1 MEREKQQVDMC
12 GGLSVIKRDGST
24 EKFNVNKI
32 ISAVEKAFK
41 SCNKEMPQ
49 YLYDMLGALFG
60 TLEGDT
66 IGIEEIQNKVE
77 DVLMN
82 DKHFDVAKSYI
93 IYREQHKQ
101 ARFIRER
108 IDYMNE
114 YSQSNENAATSSETD
129 ANANATMKNVANL
142 EGEVYKTTNRVIQ
155 RQRMKDKLNEMYP
168 EVAKKYEEDLN
179 SHIIY
184 THDEATTPVLKQYCM
199 AVSLYPLMMEGVGNI
214 DGITPTPP
222 NDLQSFSGQVTN
234 LIFLLSS
241 QCKGAVAVGE
251 YFIALNYY
259 IVQEFG
265 PNWYEKLDVITTTEH
280 CNKQRTIRDAIY
292 KAFKQFIYG
301 VNQPAGNRSYQ
312 SPFTNISYYDHTY
325 FSSLFGEFYYPDGTK
340 PQWEAV
346 DCLQR
351 LFMKFFN
358 KLRTKQIL
366 TFPVETMAMVY
377 DPKTNDIIDKG
388 YKDFTAEMYAE
399 GHSFFT
405 YISDSADSLASC
417 CRLRNELAEN
427 TFNPTS
433 GLTGVMT
440 GSCNVITLNIN
451 RIVQDCCKQHGGD
464 PRFISSKNIKPYLID
479 ILKRVYKYHIAFK
492 TMLYE
497 LEDRGMFAASNGGY
511 IHISKLYSTIGIN
524 GLNEAARFLG
534 MTVSNNKEYIEFLQ
548 LILGTIKEQ
557 NKLHSVHDKK
567 RPFLFNS
574 EVVPAEGLGGKNY
587 NWDKSE
593 NYWVPDDENLYNS
606 YFYDAHDDTSVL
618 DKFIL
623 HGRQTYQYTDGGS
636 AAHIN
641 LEDHL
646 SKEQY
651 LKLIDFAIVNGT
663 NYFTFNIPNSKCDD
677 CGYITK
683 HPITECPKCHSNH
696 ITQYTRVIGYLRPVK
711 SFGKD
716 RQIEASHRTYS
727 DGRSEI
733 C

>member
-1 MEREKQQVDMC
+1 MI
-12 GGLSVIKRDGST
+12 VIKRDGT
-24 EKFNVNKI
+24 KENFDIDKI
-32 ISAVEKAFK
+32 QRAVYSAFK
-41 SCNKEMPQ
+41 AVGKPMPD
-49 YLYDMLGALFG
+49 YLVKMIDSLFSQ
-60 TLEGDT
+60 LEGDA
-66 IGIEEIQNKVE
+66 IGIEEIQDKIENI
-77 DVLMN
+77 LMN
-82 DKHFDVAKSYI
+82 DKFFDVAKAYI
-93 IYREQHKQ
+93 LYREKHKQ

-108 IDYMNE
+108 IDYMDK
-114 YSQSNENAATSSETD
+114 YSQSNNNAATSSETD
-129 ANANATMKNVANL
+129 ANANVTMKNVANL
-142 EGEVYKTTNRVIQ
+142 EGEVYKTTNRIIQ
-155 RQRMKDKLNEMYP
+155 RQRMKDKLNEMFP

-179 SHIIY
+179 HHIIY

-214 DGITPTPP
+214 DGITPSAP
-222 NDLQSFSGQVTN
+222 NDLQSFSGQITN
-234 LIFLLSS
+234 LVFLLSS

-259 IVQEFG
+259 IVKEFG
-265 PNWYEKLDVITTTEH
+265 EKWYEKLDEITTTAH
-280 CNKQRTIRDAIY
+280 CNKQRTIRNAIY

-312 SPFTNISYYDHTY
+312 SPFTNVSYYDHTY
-325 FSSLFGEFYYPDGTK
+325 FNSLFGEFSYPDGTK
-340 PQWEAV
+340 PQWEAI
-346 DCLQR
+346 DCLQK

-377 DPKTNDIIDKG
+377 DPETNDIIDKD

-451 RIVQDCCKQHGGD
+451 RIVQDWYKSVGGTLSMPLHNGFED
-464 PRFISSKNIKPYLID
+464 SLKEYLIS
-479 ILKRVYKYHIAFK
+479 ILERVYKYHIAFK
-492 TMLYE
+492 TMLYD
-497 LEDRGMFAASNGGY
+497 LEDKGMFAASNGGY

-534 MTVSNNKEYIEFLQ
+534 LEVGNNPEYIEFLQ
-548 LILGTIKEQ
+548 LILGTIKEE
-557 NKLHSVHDKK
+557 NKKHSIHDKK

-587 NWDKSE
+587 NWDKE
-593 NYWVPDDENLYNS
+593 DGYWVPDDENLYNS

-623 HGRQTYQYTDGGS
+623 HGRQTYQFTDGGS

-651 LKLIDFAIVNGT
+651 LKLIDFAIANGT

-683 HPITECPKCHSNH
+683 HPIMECPKCHSKN

-716 RQIEASHRTYS
+716 RQIEAAKRTYS
-727 DGRSEI
+727 DGRSEL

>member
-1 MEREKQQVDMC
+1 MQV
-12 GGLSVIKRDGST
+12 VKRDGSI
-24 EKFNVNKI
+24 EEFNVDKI

-41 SCNKEMPQ
+41 SCNKKMPQ

-82 DKHFDVAKSYI
+82 DKHFDVAKKYI

-129 ANANATMKNVANL
+129 ANANVTMKNVANL

-168 EVAKKYEEDLN
+168 EVAKQYEDDLN
-179 SHIIY
+179 SHVIY

-199 AVSLYPLMMEGVGNI
+199 AVSLYPLMVEGVGNI

-265 PNWYEKLDVITTTEH
+265 PNWYEKLDVVTTTDH
-280 CNKQRTIRDAIY
+280 CSKQRTIRDAIY

-312 SPFTNISYYDHTY
+312 SPFTNVSYYDHTY
-325 FSSLFGEFYYPDGTK
+325 FDSLFGEFYYPDGTK

-377 DPKTNDIIDKG
+377 DPKTNDIIDKD

-451 RIVQDCCKQHGGD
+451 RIVQDWYKSVGGTLSMPLHNGFED
-464 PRFISSKNIKPYLID
+464 SLKEYLIS
-479 ILKRVYKYHIAFK
+479 ILERVYKYHIAFK
-492 TMLYE
+492 TMLYD
-497 LEDRGMFAASNGGY
+497 LEDKGMFAASNGGY

-534 MTVSNNKEYIEFLQ
+534 MTVGNNKEYIEFLQ
-548 LILGTIKEQ
+548 LVLGTIKEQ
-557 NKLHSVHDKK
+557 NKIHSVHDAN

-587 NWDKSE
+587 NWDKE
-593 NYWVPDDENLYNS
+593 DGYWVPEDENLYNS

-651 LKLIDFAIVNGT
+651 LKLIDFAIANGT

-683 HPITECPKCHSNH
+683 HPITECPKCHSKN
-696 ITQYTRVIGYLRPVK
+696 ITQYTRVIGYLRPIK

>member
-1 MEREKQQVDMC
+1 MLRV
-12 GGLSVIKRDGST
+12 VKRDGSI
-24 EKFNVNKI
+24 EDFNVQKI
-32 ISAVEKAFK
+32 VNAVQKAFV
-41 SCNKEMPQ
+41 SVGSELPE
-49 YLYDMLGALFG
+49 YLNTMIPALFE
-60 TLEGDT
+60 EGDI
-66 IGIEEIQNKVE
+66 IGVE
-77 DVLMN
+77 DIQDRVEQLLMN
-82 DKHFDVAKSYI
+82 DRHFKAAKSYI
-93 IYREQHKQ
+93 LYREGHKQ
-101 ARFIRER
+101 ARFIKER
-108 IDYMNE
+108 IDYMNK

-129 ANANATMKNVANL
+129 ANANVTMKNVANL
-142 EGEVYKTTNRVIQ
+142 EGEVYKTTNRVVQ
-155 RQRMKDKLNEMYP
+155 RQRMKEKLNELYP
-168 EVAKKYEEDLN
+168 EVAKQYEEDLN
-179 SHIIY
+179 HHIIY

-199 AVSLYPLMMEGVGNI
+199 AVSLYPLMTEGVGNI
-214 DGITPTPP
+214 DGITPSAP
-222 NDLQSFSGQVTN
+222 NDLQSFSGQITN

-265 PNWYEKLDVITTTEH
+265 EDWYNKLDVITTTDH
-280 CNKQRTIRDAIY
+280 CNKQRTIKDVIY

-312 SPFTNISYYDHTY
+312 SPFTNVSYYDHTY
-325 FSSLFGEFYYPDGTK
+325 FDSLFGEFYYPDGTK

-377 DPKTNDIIDKG
+377 DPKTNDIIDKD

-451 RIVQDCCKQHGGD
+451 RIVQDWYKSLNIGSQFPLTYHK
-464 PRFISSKNIKPYLID
+464 SLSEYLSK
-479 ILKRVYKYHIAFK
+479 ILERVYKYHIAFK
-492 TMLYE
+492 TMLYD

-511 IHISKLYSTIGIN
+511 IGVSKLYSTIGIN

-534 MTVSNNKEYIEFLQ
+534 MTVGNNKEYIEFLQ
-548 LILGTIKEQ
+548 LILGTIKEE
-557 NKLHSVHDKK
+557 NKKHSIHDKK
-567 RPFLFNS
+567 RSFLFNS

-593 NYWVPDDENLYNS
+593 NYWVPEDENLYNS
-606 YFYDAHDDTSVL
+606 YFYNAHDDTSVL

-651 LKLIDFAIVNGT
+651 LKLIDFAIANGT
-663 NYFTFNIPNSKCDD
+663 NYFTFNIPNSKCED

-683 HPITECPKCHSNH
+683 HPITECPKCHSHN
-696 ITQYTRVIGYLRPVK
+696 ITQYTRVIGYLRPIK
-711 SFGKD
+711 SFGRD
-716 RQIEASHRTYS
+716 RQIEASKRIYS
-727 DGRSEI
+727 KNI
-733 C
+733 

>member
-1 MEREKQQVDMC
+1 MI
-12 GGLSVIKRDGST
+12 VIKRDGT
-24 EKFNVNKI
+24 KENFDIDKI
-32 ISAVEKAFK
+32 QRAVYSAFK
-41 SCNKEMPQ
+41 AVGKPMPE
-49 YLYDMLGALFG
+49 YLVKMIDSLFSQ
-60 TLEGDT
+60 LEGDA
-66 IGIEEIQNKVE
+66 IGVEEIQDKIENI
-77 DVLMN
+77 LMN
-82 DKHFDVAKSYI
+82 DKFFDVAKAYI
-93 IYREQHKQ
+93 LYREKHKQ

-108 IDYMNE
+108 IDYMDR
-114 YSQSNENAATSSETD
+114 YSQSNDNAATSSETD
-129 ANANATMKNVANL
+129 ANANVTMKNVANL
-142 EGEVYKTTNRVIQ
+142 EGEVYKTTNRIIQ
-155 RQRMKDKLNEMYP
+155 RQRMKDKLNEMFP
-168 EVAKKYEEDLN
+168 EVAKRYEEDLN
-179 SHIIY
+179 HHIIY

-214 DGITPTPP
+214 DGITPSAP
-222 NDLQSFSGQVTN
+222 NDLQSFSGQITN
-234 LIFLLSS
+234 LVFLLSS

-259 IVQEFG
+259 IVKEFG
-265 PNWYEKLDVITTTEH
+265 EKWYEKLDEITTTAH
-280 CNKQRTIRDAIY
+280 CNKQRTIRNAIY

-312 SPFTNISYYDHTY
+312 SPFTNVSYYDHTY
-325 FSSLFGEFYYPDGTK
+325 FNSLFGEFSYPDGTK
-340 PQWEAV
+340 PQWEAI
-346 DCLQR
+346 DCLQK

-377 DPKTNDIIDKG
+377 DPETNDIIDKD

-451 RIVQDCCKQHGGD
+451 RIVQDWAKEETTWWSEEGDKNLLHCKD
-464 PRFISSKNIKPYLID
+464 NIPLLKKYLVD
-479 ILKRVYKYHIAFK
+479 ILERVYKYHIAFK
-492 TMLYE
+492 TMLYD
-497 LEDRGMFAASNGGY
+497 LEDKGMFAASNGGY

-534 MTVSNNKEYIEFLQ
+534 LEVGNNPEYIEFLQ
-548 LILGTIKEQ
+548 LILGTIKEE
-557 NKLHSVHDKK
+557 NKKHSIHDRK

-587 NWDKSE
+587 RWDLQDG
-593 NYWVPDDENLYNS
+593 YVVPDDENLYNS

-716 RQIEASHRTYS
+716 RQIEASKRVYS
-727 DGRSEI
+727 KNI
-733 C
+733 

>member
-1 MEREKQQVDMC
+1 MI
-12 GGLSVIKRDGST
+12 VIKRDGT
-24 EKFNVNKI
+24 KENFDIDKI
-32 ISAVEKAFK
+32 QRAVYSAFK
-41 SCNKEMPQ
+41 AVGKPMPD
-49 YLYDMLGALFG
+49 YLVKMIDSLFSQ
-60 TLEGDT
+60 LEGDA
-66 IGIEEIQNKVE
+66 IGVEEIQDKIENI
-77 DVLMN
+77 LMN
-82 DKHFDVAKSYI
+82 DKFFDVAKAYI
-93 IYREQHKQ
+93 LYREKHKQ

-108 IDYMNE
+108 IDYMDK
-114 YSQSNENAATSSETD
+114 YSQSNDNAATSSETD
-129 ANANATMKNVANL
+129 ANANVTMKNVANL
-142 EGEVYKTTNRVIQ
+142 EGEVYKTTNRIIQ
-155 RQRMKDKLNEMYP
+155 RQRMKDKLNEMFP

-179 SHIIY
+179 HHIIY

-214 DGITPTPP
+214 DGITPSAP
-222 NDLQSFSGQVTN
+222 NDLQSFSGQITN
-234 LIFLLSS
+234 LVFLLSS

-259 IVQEFG
+259 IVKEFG
-265 PNWYEKLDVITTTEH
+265 EKWYEKLDEITTTAH
-280 CNKQRTIRDAIY
+280 CNKQRTIRNAIY

-312 SPFTNISYYDHTY
+312 SPFTNVSYYDHTY
-325 FSSLFGEFYYPDGTK
+325 FNSLFGEFSYPDGTK
-340 PQWEAV
+340 PQWEAI
-346 DCLQR
+346 DCLQK

-377 DPKTNDIIDKG
+377 DPETNDIIDKD

-451 RIVQDCCKQHGGD
+451 RIVQDCDRAYGLKRNGGWKENTSFLKD
-464 PRFISSKNIKPYLID
+464 YLVD
-479 ILKRVYKYHIAFK
+479 ILQRVYKYHIAFK
-492 TMLYE
+492 TMLYD
-497 LEDRGMFAASNGGY
+497 LEDKGMFAASNGGY

-534 MTVSNNKEYIEFLQ
+534 LEVGNNPEYIEFLQ
-548 LILGTIKEQ
+548 LILGTIKEE
-557 NKLHSVHDKK
+557 NKKHSIHDKK

-587 NWDKSE
+587 NWDKE
-593 NYWVPDDENLYNS
+593 DGYWVPDNENLYNS

-683 HPITECPKCHSNH
+683 HPITECPKCHSKN
-696 ITQYTRVIGYLRPVK
+696 ITQYTRVIGYLRPIK

-716 RQIEASHRTYS
+716 RQIEASKRVYS
-727 DGRSEI
+727 KNI
-733 C
+733 

>member
-1 MEREKQQVDMC
+1 MLKV
-12 GGLSVIKRDGST
+12 VKRDGSI
-24 EKFNVNKI
+24 EDFNVQKVVN
-32 ISAVEKAFK
+32 AVQKAFA
-41 SCNKEMPQ
+41 SVGCELPE
-49 YLYDMLGALFG
+49 YLNTMIPALFE
-60 TLEGDT
+60 EGDV
-66 IGIEEIQNKVE
+66 IGVE
-77 DVLMN
+77 DIQDRVEQLLMN
-82 DKHFDVAKSYI
+82 DKHFKAAKSYI
-93 IYREQHKQ
+93 LYREKHKQ
-101 ARFIRER
+101 ARFIKER
-108 IDYMNE
+108 IDYMDK

-129 ANANATMKNVANL
+129 ANANVTMKNVANL
-142 EGEVYKTTNRVIQ
+142 EGEVYKTTNRVVQ
-155 RQRMKDKLNEMYP
+155 RQRMKDELNKLYP
-168 EVAKKYEEDLN
+168 EVAKQYEEDLN
-179 SHIIY
+179 HHIIY

-199 AVSLYPLMMEGVGNI
+199 AVSLYPLMTEGVGNI
-214 DGITPTPP
+214 DGITPSAP
-222 NDLQSFSGQVTN
+222 NDLQSFSGQITN

-265 PNWYEKLDVITTTEH
+265 KDWYNKLDVITTTDH
-280 CNKQRTIRDAIY
+280 CNKQRTVRDAIY

-312 SPFTNISYYDHTY
+312 SPFTNVSYYDHTY
-325 FSSLFGEFYYPDGTK
+325 FNSLFSDFCYPDGTK
-340 PQWEAV
+340 PQWEAI

-377 DPKTNDIIDKG
+377 DPKTNDIIDKD

-451 RIVQDCCKQHGGD
+451 RIVQDCNKAYGLKRNGGWKENASFLRD
-464 PRFISSKNIKPYLID
+464 YLVD
-479 ILKRVYKYHIAFK
+479 ILERVYKYHIAFK
-492 TMLYE
+492 TMLYD

-511 IHISKLYSTIGIN
+511 IRVAKLYSTVGIN

-534 MTVSNNKEYIEFLQ
+534 MTVGNNKEYIEFLQ
-548 LILGTIKEQ
+548 LVLGTIKEQ
-557 NKLHSVHDKK
+557 NKLHSIHDRK

-587 NWDKSE
+587 RWDKE
-593 NYWVPDDENLYNS
+593 DGYVVPEDENLYNS
-606 YFYDAHDDTSVL
+606 YFYNAHDDTSVL

-651 LKLIDFAIVNGT
+651 LKLIDFAIANGT

-683 HPITECPKCHSNH
+683 HPITECPKCHSKN
-696 ITQYTRVIGYLRPVK
+696 ITQYTRVIGYLRPIK

-716 RQIEASHRTYS
+716 RQIEANKRVYS
-727 DGRSEI
+727 KNIE
-733 C
+733 